1 MRLRL
6 NSQSQYD
13 FFIISNGKVLH
24 FDTKYYQGIY
34 NYVDGNFISENG
46 YIIHNPLALQT
57 KQHMRLVRFVDKM
70 GFGYQVFN
78 CIIFVGEQFSVS
90 GFKGDKRI
98 LFDKDIN
105 RIVENLNQY
114 EVTSEELEIARIF
127 ADNYDHKGKM
137 PRIHYYPFHE
147 MTKGVKCPKCRAF
160 LPSVQKTAKK
170 VRCTCGRELTKKELV
185 RLAFDAIHVLKDSG
199 VTVRDVVEFTGVGRT
214 IVQEVLVK
222 EYKKI
227 GSFKDSKYVKK
238 NLVTDII
245 NEEQEVYD
253 YKDVEVGV

>member
-1 MRLRL
+1 
-6 NSQSQYD
+6 
-13 FFIISNGKVLH
+13 
-24 FDTKYYQGIY
+24 
-34 NYVDGNFISENG
+34 
-46 YIIHNPLALQT
+46 
-57 KQHMRLVRFVDKM
+57 
-70 GFGYQVFN
+70 
-78 CIIFVGEQFSVS
+78 
-90 GFKGDKRI
+90 
-98 LFDKDIN
+98 
-105 RIVENLNQY
+105 
-114 EVTSEELEIARIF
+114 
-127 ADNYDHKGKM
+127 M

-170 VRCTCGRELTKKELV
+170 VRCTCGRVLTKKELV

-253 YKDVEVGV
+253 YKVVEVGV

>member
-1 MRLRL
+1 M
-6 NSQSQYD
+6 S
-13 FFIISNGKVLH
+13 
-24 FDTKYYQGIY
+24 
-34 NYVDGNFISENG
+34 
-46 YIIHNPLALQT
+46 
-57 KQHMRLVRFVDKM
+57 
-70 GFGYQVFN
+70 
-78 CIIFVGEQFSVS
+78 
-90 GFKGDKRI
+90 
-98 LFDKDIN
+98 
-105 RIVENLNQY
+105 
-114 EVTSEELEIARIF
+114 RIF
-127 ADNYDHKGKM
+127 
-137 PRIHYYPFHE
+137 
-147 MTKGVKCPKCRAF
+147 TKCSKDR
-160 LPSVQKTAKK
+160 KK

-253 YKDVEVGV
+253 YKVVEVGV